1 LIAQASSLGAGRDFS
16 VAYLWS
22 IILRTGRSGINNG
35 YTLFQVVKLCLKMG
49 LISERVSHHFYLK
62 TVLKGM

>member
-1 LIAQASSLGAGRDFS
+1 LIAQASSLGAGRGFS

-22 IILRTGRSGINNG
+22 IILSTGRSGRRGINNG
-35 YTLFQVVKLCLKMG
+35 YTLFQVVKLPVRKG
-49 LISERVSHHFYLK
+49 VSLK